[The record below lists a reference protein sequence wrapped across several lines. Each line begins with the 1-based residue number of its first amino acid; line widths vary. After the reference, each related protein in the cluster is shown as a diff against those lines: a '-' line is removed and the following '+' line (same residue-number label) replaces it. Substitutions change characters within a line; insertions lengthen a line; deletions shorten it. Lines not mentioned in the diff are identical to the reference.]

1 MGEFFEFKNIEKYY
15 GDVHVVK
22 NVSFGV
28 RCGEVFSLL
37 GPSGC
42 GKTTMLRIA
51 GGFEDPESGEV
62 FLDSVNITDLAPNK
76 RKINTVFQ
84 NYALFPHMSI
94 WDNIAFGPRTA
105 GMPEDQVAKKVER
118 MLEIIRLEGHGSRMP
133 NTISGGQKQ
142 RVAIAR
148 ALINSPKLLLLDEP
162 LAALDLKLR
171 QYMLLELDRI
181 HDEVGTTFIY
191 VTHDQG
197 EAMSLSDRIA
207 VMNGGVIEQIGT
219 PAEIYENPRT
229 KFVASFIGDT
239 NFFDGKIVGQIF
251 DTYIICERGDLVYL
265 IDQHAAHE
273 RILYDRII
281 ENFTVEHKQSLLI
294 PFKLNMTGE
303 ECEYFERI
311 LPNLENLGFEIGKSG
326 SAYLINAVPEPVAQV
341 NFSKFFSDLFANMQ
355 SENEL
360 TLENLLKDKLCQQ
373 ACKAA
378 IKGGQSLSR
387 AQIERVIK
395 YYVDENGN
403 LPTKCPHGRPAV
415 VAFTAKD
422 VEKLFKRIV

>member
-15 GDVHVVK
+15 GATHVVK

-28 RCGEVFSLL
+28 RCGEIFSLL

-51 GGFEDPESGEV
+51 GGFETPESGEV
-62 FLDSVNITDLAPNK
+62 FLDSVNITSLAPNK

-84 NYALFPHMSI
+84 NYALFPHMNI

-105 GMPEDQVAKKVER
+105 GLPESEVAKKVEC
-118 MLEIIRLEGHGSRMP
+118 MLDIIRLGGHGSRMP
-133 NTISGGQKQ
+133 DTISGGQKQ

-148 ALINSPKLLLLDEP
+148 ALINNPKLLLLDEP

-239 NFFDGKIVGQIF
+239 NFFDGKISGQI
-251 DTYIICERGDLVYL
+251 DGETC
-265 IDQHAAHE
+265 
-273 RILYDRII
+273 RISMDELGEFPSY
-281 ENFTVEHKQSLLI
+281 NEHKLSNGANVTVSIRPEKFRIFGSRAEAEGLNALEAEVIDVVYQGAQTRYWVLANGHRINVLSQHNRCYLDSKQPTWGDKVWIAWHRDDVTTI
-294 PFKLNMTGE
+294 PFE
-303 ECEYFERI
+303 SPR
-311 LPNLENLGFEIGKSG
+311 
-326 SAYLINAVPEPVAQV
+326 
-341 NFSKFFSDLFANMQ
+341 
-355 SENEL
+355 
-360 TLENLLKDKLCQQ
+360 
-373 ACKAA
+373 
-378 IKGGQSLSR
+378 
-387 AQIERVIK
+387 
-395 YYVDENGN
+395 
-403 LPTKCPHGRPAV
+403 
-415 VAFTAKD
+415 
-422 VEKLFKRIV
+422 